1 MTRIEKN
8 VYFDPLFGDTFLYSG
23 SCLWKNGSEGDNVTV
38 GLYGVPTQLQTSV
51 NLNLI
56 LDGTKVKY
64 SPGGPG
70 TGTHGFASS
79 PVLILNKTG
88 TGSWNYSP
96 STGLVPDLSENG
108 KYDIFTE
115 EKEVFRMV
123 NSIELVGNSN
133 GYVNINGFDSS
144 QIKYPYFI
152 KIIVTTNGNSNI
164 YVSFYMSLYRE
175 YS

>member
-1 MTRIEKN
+1 M
-8 VYFDPLFGDTFLYSG
+8 
-23 SCLWKNGSEGDNVTV
+23 
-38 GLYGVPTQLQTSV
+38 
-51 NLNLI
+51 
-56 LDGTKVKY
+56 
-64 SPGGPG
+64 
-70 TGTHGFASS
+70 
-79 PVLILNKTG
+79 NKTG
-88 TGSWNYSP
+88 TKSWNYSS

-115 EKEVFRMV
+115 EKEVFKMV
-123 NSIELVGNSN
+123 NSIELIGNSN
-133 GYVNINGFDSS
+133 EYMNINGFDSS